1 MCTAKD
7 PGFTMLNCGGSEDQK
22 GEWFDD
28 IYMHSFH
35 TIVGE
40 GTRLGRIGFFL
51 LILRQYMYMFFKVQ
65 EQ

>member
-1 MCTAKD
+1 
-7 PGFTMLNCGGSEDQK
+7 MLNCGGSEDQK

-51 LILRQYMYMFFKVQ
+51 LILRRYMYMFFKVQ